1 MLVGNKGFGSWNS
14 ITDTGDSPDRFV
26 CLRDLR
32 HLRAVGQLH
41 PVLWDLEKGG
51 EHKKKHRFVRLE
63 TNCSP
68 LLLLFQQKMYLRG
81 FKF

>member
-1 MLVGNKGFGSWNS
+1 MLVGNKGFGSWNHS
-14 ITDTGDSPDRFV
+14 TTKDILLETVMTDP

-51 EHKKKHRFVRLE
+51 ENTK
-63 TNCSP
+63 T
-68 LLLLFQQKMYLRG
+68 
-81 FKF
+81 